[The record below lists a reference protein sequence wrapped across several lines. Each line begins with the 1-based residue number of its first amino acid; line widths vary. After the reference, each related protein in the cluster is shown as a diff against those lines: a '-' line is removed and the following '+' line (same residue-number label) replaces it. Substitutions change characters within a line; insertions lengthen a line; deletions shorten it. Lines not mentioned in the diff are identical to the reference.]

1 MWTLRLNIK
10 DNVRKL
16 QEKKMSKFVHVL
28 GFWTIPPLIVNDNAF
43 RRQINKLSTSTYE
56 IQPQGLGLEN

>member
-1 MWTLRLNIK
+1 
-10 DNVRKL
+10 
-16 QEKKMSKFVHVL
+16 MSKFVHVL